1 MTSPGSPQWK
11 LLNGLMT
18 QIKRDNMRIFI
29 DVRLQAT
36 QLTYSN
42 HADFAQLA
50 KVCC

>member
-1 MTSPGSPQWK
+1 
-11 LLNGLMT
+11 
-18 QIKRDNMRIFI
+18 MRIFI

-50 KVCC
+50 KMCCQLQPKSVLVTHMSDT